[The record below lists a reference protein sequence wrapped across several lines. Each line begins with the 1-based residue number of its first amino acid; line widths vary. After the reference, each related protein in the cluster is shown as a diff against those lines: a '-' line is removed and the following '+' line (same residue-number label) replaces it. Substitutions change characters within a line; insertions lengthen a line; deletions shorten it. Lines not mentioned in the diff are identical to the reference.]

1 MTIEQLNQDLQNLK
15 ESFRRHIHY
24 DGIETEKFTLRG
36 IVAPGFTPKF
46 VGLIYCDT
54 TAGKVYISTN
64 TTASSDW
71 KLLN

>member
-1 MTIEQLNQDLQNLK
+1 MTPEQTTKELQDLK
-15 ESFRRHIHY
+15 AAFRRHKH
-24 DGIETEKFTLRG
+24 DGGETEKLTLTG

-64 TTASSDW
+64 TTASTDW